1 MIIYEGLLTFCL
13 IGAIWQATEM
23 WIIGK
28 VIPRDID
35 TFIGILMTIAWLIYR
50 RKFIKSQ
57 EEDMEENKLR
67 KNEIEK
73 NAQKILEN
81 PEAKELFEA
90 VLNATPED
98 LEILKQ
104 LVLEIEMKNNFKGMK
119 NYRQIRRM
127 QIEEW
132 EDDNEWKGRRLAFI
146 FEMMYE
152 KTDVYLRIG
161 LNEEKRDFYNINKS
175 DVARIAEKTFY
186 GKEEMVNE

>member
-1 MIIYEGLLTFCL
+1 
-13 IGAIWQATEM
+13 
-23 WIIGK
+23 
-28 VIPRDID
+28 
-35 TFIGILMTIAWLIYR
+35 
-50 RKFIKSQ
+50 
-57 EEDMEENKLR
+57 
-67 KNEIEK
+67 
-73 NAQKILEN
+73 
-81 PEAKELFEA
+81 
-90 VLNATPED
+90 
-98 LEILKQ
+98 
-104 LVLEIEMKNNFKGMK
+104 MKNNFKGMK

-161 LNEEKRDFYNINKS
+161 LNEEKRDFYNINNS

>member
-67 KNEIEK
+67 
-73 NAQKILEN
+73 
-81 PEAKELFEA
+81 P
-90 VLNATPED
+90 
-98 LEILKQ
+98 
-104 LVLEIEMKNNFKGMK
+104 
-119 NYRQIRRM
+119 
-127 QIEEW
+127 
-132 EDDNEWKGRRLAFI
+132 
-146 FEMMYE
+146 
-152 KTDVYLRIG
+152 
-161 LNEEKRDFYNINKS
+161 S
-175 DVARIAEKTFY
+175 
-186 GKEEMVNE
+186 